1 MSSLTLMAAAAPTR
15 LDPIRLFLDAD
26 IVVQLVMA
34 GLLLASVWVWMIIVS
49 FSLRMAKLRSRTIE
63 YENEFWQADSFDRFT
78 SERGAKD
85 VPAARVAQA
94 AVGEYRR
101 STKGAVRDPEAL
113 RGRIATAMDSQ
124 IALEADD
131 IAERLNFLAT
141 VGSVA
146 PFVGLFGTV
155 WGIMN
160 SFFQIGAQESSSL
173 AVVAPGISE
182 ALFRHR
188 DRPVR
193 GYSRSN
199 RLQPLQPSGRSVR
212 SALAAFRRQAERHLQ
227 PATGNALMAMGLAS
241 TRGGGRRG
249 RGSRRQPMSEINV
262 TPFVD
267 VMLVLLI
274 IFMVTAPL
282 LTAGVPI
289 DLPDS
294 RAAQLPSDRQQVTIS
309 IDEAGYVYIDDAAVE
324 LGGLPQALESIPR
337 SGEGPDIT
345 LRADRALDYGRVMA
359 VMGELN
365 RAGLN
370 RISLITNS
378 AAPASVNTGS
388 SGEE

>member
-1 MSSLTLMAAAAPTR
+1 MSSLPLMAAGAPTR

-78 SERGAKD
+78 SERGSKD

-182 ALFRHR
+182 ALFATAIGLFAAIPAVIAYNRFSHR
-188 DRPVR
+188 VDR
-193 GYSRSN
+193 YEA
-199 RLQPLQPSGRSVR
+199 RLQRFADKLNATFS
-212 SALAAFRRQAERHLQ
+212 RQLE
-227 PATGNALMAMGLAS
+227 
-241 TRGGGRRG
+241 TR
-249 RGSRRQPMSEINV
+249 
-262 TPFVD
+262 
-267 VMLVLLI
+267 
-274 IFMVTAPL
+274 
-282 LTAGVPI
+282 
-289 DLPDS
+289 
-294 RAAQLPSDRQQVTIS
+294 
-309 IDEAGYVYIDDAAVE
+309 
-324 LGGLPQALESIPR
+324 
-337 SGEGPDIT
+337 
-345 LRADRALDYGRVMA
+345 
-359 VMGELN
+359 
-365 RAGLN
+365 
-370 RISLITNS
+370 
-378 AAPASVNTGS
+378 
-388 SGEE
+388 